1 MCIYH
6 DPPGA
11 GRLPRRRLLAL
22 LAALTASTLVRAR
35 AAEANGP
42 YLGPI
47 IDAHA
52 HMKEGIAPDP
62 SGLLALCDRVGIQGS
77 LLFGEPWTGAQA
89 ARDLAPDRIVPLLAV
104 GYARAVHPDTPFIWA
119 HIGHGDP
126 DVARRLLS
134 RNPEPARQY
143 LSALALARPNQAP
156 DRSGRPPRP
165 GLVGAPPR
173 PR

>member
-11 GRLPRRRLLAL
+11 GRLPRWRLLAL

-77 LLFGEPWTGAQA
+77 LLFASRGRARKRPAILPQTGSSRCSPWG
-89 ARDLAPDRIVPLLAV
+89 
-104 GYARAVHPDTPFIWA
+104 TPGQCI
-119 HIGHGDP
+119 P
-126 DVARRLLS
+126 TRRS
-134 RNPEPARQY
+134 
-143 LSALALARPNQAP
+143 
-156 DRSGRPPRP
+156 SGRISGTATR
-165 GLVGAPPR
+165 
-173 PR
+173 